1 MTWLS
6 FNPIIGGKN
15 PLKQEVTKMIA
26 KNPKSNAQRYIILI
40 FIALAGGV
48 MTKLPY
54 LGDTYFIA
62 LEKATGATR
71 TQMGLLW
78 SAYGFVNFLTYFPG
92 GVLADKFSSK
102 KLVLLACFGTA
113 AIGVWYAALPSFVWL
128 VVIHCA
134 LAITTVFVF
143 WAAMEKT
150 VMMQGG
156 KDEQGK
162 LFGFFEGTRALV
174 GMVAIFVSVL
184 VFNQFA
190 DEVAGF
196 RGVILYYSF
205 LLALAGVLIALFLR
219 DPSADEKAMAGLT
232 GEKKKE
238 KYNKKEVIALL
249 KYPQIWMC
257 GLIAFCS
264 YGSNCFASY
273 INPYFVEAFGASSSI
288 AAVLTTIRSTVMCV
302 IGSYLAGI
310 LADKMGSRV
319 KYMGINFIGMTVT
332 SLLLILAPANK
343 TGFYMFFAS
352 SVVLGF
358 CAYSVKSLYFATI
371 KDVGIPHRL
380 AGTGAGIVSL
390 VGYAPEMFVYIII
403 GQIMDKVDKFV
414 GYRINFMCMVGCG
427 LAGVICSLILM
438 HQIKFSKQLEITDD
452 PEMV

>member
-1 MTWLS
+1 M
-6 FNPIIGGKN
+6 
-15 PLKQEVTKMIA
+15 VA
-26 KNPKSNAQRYIILI
+26 KNPKSKMQRYIILI

-78 SAYGFVNFLTYFPG
+78 SAYGFINFLTYFPG
-92 GVLADKFSSK
+92 GVLADKFSAK
-102 KLVLLACFGTA
+102 KLVLVACFGTA
-113 AIGVWYAALPSFVWL
+113 AIGVWYSFLPSFGWL

-150 VMMQGG
+150 VMMQGT

-162 LFGFFEGTRALV
+162 MFGFFEGTRSLI
-174 GMVAIFVSVL
+174 GMIAIFLSVF
-184 VFNQFA
+184 VFDHFA

-196 RGVILYYSF
+196 RGVILYYSC
-205 LLALAGVLIALFLR
+205 LLALAGILIALFLR
-219 DPSADEKAMAGLT
+219 DPSAEEKKAAGLE
-232 GEKKKE
+232 EKKEDK
-238 KYNKKEVIALL
+238 KKTYNKKDVVALL

-264 YGSNCFASY
+264 YASNCFASY
-273 INPYFVEAFGASSSI
+273 INPYFVEAFGASSSQ

-302 IGSYLAGI
+302 IGSYLAGF

-319 KYMGINFIGMTVT
+319 KYMGINFIGMTIT
-332 SLLLILAPANK
+332 SLLLIFAPK
-343 TGFYMFFAS
+343 GTQSGFYMFFIS
-352 SVVLGF
+352 TVVLGF

-371 KDVGIPHRL
+371 KDVGIPHKL

-403 GQIMDKVDKFV
+403 GNIMDKVDKFT
-414 GYRINFMCMVGCG
+414 GYRINFWCMVGCG
-427 LAGVICSLILM
+427 IAGVICSLVLIHM
-438 HQIKFSKQLEITDD
+438 IKHSKKFVAQDADEEEI
-452 PEMV
+452 EAGAEA